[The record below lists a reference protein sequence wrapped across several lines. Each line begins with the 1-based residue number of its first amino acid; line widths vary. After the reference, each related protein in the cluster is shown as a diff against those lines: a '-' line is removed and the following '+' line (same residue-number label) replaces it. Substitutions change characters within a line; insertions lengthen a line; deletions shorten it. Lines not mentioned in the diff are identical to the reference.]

1 MDIKTVKEIAYA
13 DKPVLFESFE
23 EKSLSPDFLKSLDQP
38 ITDKIKIRDTLE
50 PLNDEQ
56 KQELSDIGYSDS
68 VIEAIGSKEEAD
80 IYTGAELECE
90 KVNGNDALIRTDI
103 DLDQKDDF
111 GNTNLERMEKGKAPL
126 DKEGKP
132 IELHHIGQT
141 SDAPLAELTRSEH
154 MGNGN
159 DSILHDKAKESEIDR
174 SEFKKEREEHW
185 KARAEEIKQK
195 LGIENE

>member
-1 MDIKTVKEIAYA
+1 MDIKTVKDIAYA
-13 DKPVLFESFE
+13 DKPVLFESFGQ
-23 EKSLSPDFLKSLDQP
+23 KSLSPDFLKSLDQP

-80 IYTGAELECE
+80 IYKGAELECE